1 VVSLVLAVGRLRANN
16 DALFFAVPVAAKADG
31 EDAFDM
37 RGEENGDLRT
47 CWDGGCAGS
56 RLPLRFVL
64 LLLLLLLQ
72 LLLLLLLL
80 LLAVLVVVLL

>member
-1 VVSLVLAVGRLRANN
+1 MVSLVLAVGRLRANN

-37 RGEENGDLRT
+37 RGEENGDLHI

-64 LLLLLLLQ
+64 LLLLLLQ

-80 LLAVLVVVLL
+80 LLVVLVVILL